1 MTLPGALALGALTSS
16 GRGVELAS
24 AAPVSGKGLRL
35 SVTWGM
41 LGKISVAEGL
51 AMLDRMGYDAFE
63 MIDWRNQSLL
73 ASFMEE
79 KKKYSLACACL
90 IANRGVT
97 APGCGLVN
105 PAEREGFL
113 QQINLAVE
121 AAKKMDC
128 KKLLVLTGNELG
140 GMSRE
145 QQTSNVVAG
154 LRAAAPIL
162 EKNGMTAIVE
172 VLNTFVDHAGYFLY
186 YIRDGAEIVDRV
198 GSPNVKLL
206 FDLYHTQ
213 IMEGN
218 LISSVRTYIQHVGHF
233 HVGDNPG
240 RNEPGTGEIN
250 YRNVFKAIY
259 ELGDRYTGY
268 VALEYRPLA
277 PLEQNLPAMRQLT
290 NFG

>member
-1 MTLPGALALGALTSS
+1 
-16 GRGVELAS
+16 
-24 AAPVSGKGLRL
+24 
-35 SVTWGM
+35 M
-41 LGKISVAEGL
+41 LGKVTVAEGL
-51 AMLDRMGYDAFE
+51 TMLDRNSYDAFE

-73 ASFMEE
+73 PSFIEE
-79 KKKYSLACACL
+79 KKKHSLACACI
-90 IANRGVT
+90 IANRGVA
-97 APGCGLVN
+97 APKCGLVN

-113 QQINLAVE
+113 QEINLAVE
-121 AAKKMDC
+121 AAKKLDC

-218 LISSVRTYIQHVGHF
+218 LISNLRTYIQHVGHF
-233 HVGDNPG
+233 HVGDHPG

-250 YRNVFKAIY
+250 FRNVFKAIY

-268 VALEYRPLA
+268 VALEFRPLA
-277 PLEQNLPAMRQLT
+277 PIEQVLPAMRQLT
-290 NFG
+290 TFG

>member
-1 MTLPGALALGALTSS
+1 
-16 GRGVELAS
+16 
-24 AAPVSGKGLRL
+24 
-35 SVTWGM
+35 
-41 LGKISVAEGL
+41 
-51 AMLDRMGYDAFE
+51 
-63 MIDWRNQSLL
+63 
-73 ASFMEE
+73 
-79 KKKYSLACACL
+79 
-90 IANRGVT
+90 
-97 APGCGLVN
+97 VN

-113 QQINLAVE
+113 QEINLAVE
-121 AAKKMDC
+121 AAKKLDC

-218 LISSVRTYIQHVGHF
+218 LISNLRTYIEHVGHF
-233 HVGDNPG
+233 HVGDHPG

-250 YRNVFKAIY
+250 FRNVFKAIY
-259 ELGDRYTGY
+259 ELGDQYTGY
-268 VALEYRPLA
+268 VALEFRPLA
-277 PLEQNLPAMRQLT
+277 PIEQVLPAMRQLT
-290 NFG
+290 TFG